1 MRSRSAHSTAV
12 LNLLH
17 SATVTLASA
26 GRGTRL
32 KRKSTAAALESWTIE
47 SSSSRRRQP
56 NSERRTRSSTH
67 TVNLPLLPADTAND
81 AYGPQNRAEKTSLGP
96 ESSFSL
102 NLYVQSLRPAHQV
115 RLMYGI
121 LKKGRTVTVRGESR
135 GGRPRDRRH
144 CLALAGCTQHRRM
157 MRPRPTRRKDTP
169 PDSCPPPPLRL
180 GALSVLMLI
189 VLATTAPVMSSGL
202 DNGLARTPPMGYNT

>member
-102 NLYVQSLRPAHQV
+102 NLYVQSSRPAHSQQPAV
-115 RLMYGI
+115 PVLQISVMDGEVPRSV
-121 LKKGRTVTVRGESR
+121 KGLTVFRS
-135 GGRPRDRRH
+135 GRSGVASQWYH
-144 CLALAGCTQHRRM
+144 GTTTTACLSV
-157 MRPRPTRRKDTP
+157 PPPTRRPQAQPRTHAHGGPRSSPVPLLP
-169 PDSCPPPPLRL
+169 PCCCRASSTSAAACSPL
-180 GALSVLMLI
+180 SQ
-189 VLATTAPVMSSGL
+189 P
-202 DNGLARTPPMGYNT
+202 YCC